1 MDKYTNIIKEVSEE
15 YKNKGIQD
23 IIFQPD
29 NNDLFKIYGQILVE
43 DLKPGNMIKIRFD
56 WCKEDKFKVVHINVE
71 TAQEELFKNV
81 DAGKEYIEKESML
94 LVKDDSLQD
103 FIKLF
108 DKSYNFKGDNSRSI
122 NNKAENSVLDIHLI
136 LDNENN
142 LHVVR
147 YEILR
152 ATGDSSIQNN
162 DCSNADFL
170 VYDHKEAEAR
180 EKEEAEARAQK
191 EAEARANAASENTS
205 ENVDS
210 VINDEPDSD
219 SESISGESSTPL
231 DKKMHTR
238 QDESEKVAKIA
249 EGILKNPVY
258 KKEEDPA
265 IIKQIDETISELRK
279 FKARNMNEAN
289 QFEHFNKRYEGMI
302 DFINNYLSDDT
313 FYANDINIHKFKSI
327 NQNNYYKFKNEWEN
341 IKSKLEKQ
349 YNLLTVNTSDYWF
362 TFEKKVFGFI
372 ELLTALR
379 NDINVN
385 LFRGRTIRGGR
396 KTKRRLRKIFSKN
409 KRTKRHRNTSNL

>member
-56 WCKEDKFKVVHINVE
+56 WCEEDKFKVVHINVE

-81 DAGKEYIEKESML
+81 DAGKKYIENETML

-103 FIKLF
+103 FINLF
-108 DKSYNFKGDNSRSI
+108 DKSFNFKSDNRRSG

-180 EKEEAEARAQK
+180 ENEEA
-191 EAEARANAASENTS
+191 
-205 ENVDS
+205 VDS

-219 SESISGESSTPL
+219 SESISGKSSTPL
-231 DKKMHTR
+231 NKTVYTR
-238 QDESEKVAKIA
+238 HDESENVAKIA
-249 EGILKNPVY
+249 KSTLKNPVY
-258 KKEEDPA
+258 EKEEDPA

-302 DFINNYLSDDT
+302 DFINNYLRDDT
-313 FYANDINIHKFKSI
+313 LYANDINIHKFKSI
-327 NQNNYYKFKNEWEN
+327 NQNNYSKFKNEWEN

-385 LFRGRTIRGGR
+385 LFRGRTIRAGR